1 MKCGTVD
8 FGSMFFFE
16 WGMKSQKKTS
26 KCLGVG
32 VSTVSKND
40 IVSQTVAGLVHEFM
54 EMLGSGEAGDG
65 FNDLGANRNG
75 TVNIW

>member
-1 MKCGTVD
+1 
-8 FGSMFFFE
+8 
-16 WGMKSQKKTS
+16 MKSQEKAS
-26 KCLGVG
+26 KCLGVE
-32 VSTVSKND
+32 VSTMSKND

-75 TVNIW
+75 TCVIAWNFNVVQETPKYVY

>member
-1 MKCGTVD
+1 M
-8 FGSMFFFE
+8 
-16 WGMKSQKKTS
+16 
-26 KCLGVG
+26 
-32 VSTVSKND
+32 SKND

-75 TVNIW
+75 TCVIAWNFNVVQETPKYVY